1 MPLQRRRGKP
11 GAVQGESWRLGR
23 QSQVPGRATPYSGEV
38 LAIGDSSSAKR
49 QELPVTSLI
58 DILPSVEDFLNRTHA
73 SFIDG
78 EQRQPAR
85 GRQFDLINPATEQII
100 SRTLHADAE
109 QVENIVRSARRAFSN
124 GVWSGL
130 APAERE
136 RILLR
141 FADLVEAHGEELAQ
155 LETLNQGKSIH
166 LSRAIEVGASVNY
179 MRYMAGWAT
188 KIEGQTLDVSIPVP
202 VGARFNAYTRREP
215 VGVIA
220 GIVPWNF
227 PLMIAIWKLMP
238 ALACGNTIII
248 KPADE
253 TPLTALRLAELAIE
267 AGIPAG
273 VLNVLIGRGSEA
285 GAALV
290 AHPGINKVSFTGST
304 AVGQQVGVAA
314 LSNMTR
320 FTLELGGKNPML
332 VLADADIE
340 KAVAGAIGGGLLNQG
355 QVCAAASRLY
365 VHASRY
371 QDFVD
376 ALTAQVKALKIGPGM
391 DPDAQITPLV
401 SRKQQDSVLR
411 HLDIARQ
418 EGAQFTTG
426 GGKPER
432 PGFFVEPSVLIGLQ
446 QHMTPVQEEI
456 FGPVLAILPFE
467 DIEQGLR
474 MVNDSRYGLAASIW
488 SNDLGRVMELIP
500 RIEVGTL
507 WVNNH
512 VPVDPNLPFGGYKQS
527 GMGREFGRAAIE
539 GFTEVKSVCITY

>member
-1 MPLQRRRGKP
+1 M
-11 GAVQGESWRLGR
+11 S
-23 QSQVPGRATPYSGEV
+23 T
-38 LAIGDSSSAKR
+38 
-49 QELPVTSLI
+49 LI
-58 DILPSVEDFLNRTHA
+58 DTLPEVEAFLARSHA

-78 EQRQPAR
+78 LQSPPTNGTRR
-85 GRQFDLINPATEQII
+85 DLHNPATGAVLSGTVQ
-100 SRTLHADAE
+100 ADAE
-109 QVENIVRSARRAFSN
+109 QVDTIVQSAHRAFKS
-124 GVWSGL
+124 GSWSGL
-130 APAERE
+130 TPAERE

-141 FADLVEAHGEELAQ
+141 FADVVEAHGEELAQ

-166 LSRAIEVGASVNY
+166 LARAVEVGASLNY

-202 VGARFNAYTRREP
+202 AGARFNAYTRREA

-227 PLMIAIWKLMP
+227 PLMIALWKIMP

-273 VLNVLIGRGSEA
+273 VFNVLVGKGSQA

-290 AHPGINKVSFTGST
+290 SHPLVSKVSFTGST
-304 AVGQQVGVAA
+304 AVGKQVGIAA
-314 LSNMTR
+314 LNNMTR

-371 QDFVD
+371 KDFVE
-376 ALTAQVKALKIGPGM
+376 ALTAQVSALKVGAGM
-391 DPDAQITPLV
+391 DPDAQINALV
-401 SRKQQDSVLR
+401 SSKQQDSVLNY
-411 HLDIARQ
+411 LAIARQ

-426 GGKPER
+426 GNRVEQ
-432 PGFFVEPSVLIGLQ
+432 PGYFVQPTVLANLQ
-446 QHMTPVQEEI
+446 QHMTSVQEEI
-456 FGPVLAILPFE
+456 FGPVLSVLPFD
-467 DIEQGLR
+467 DIELALG
-474 MVNDSRYGLAASIW
+474 MVNDSRYGLTASIW
-488 SNDLGRVMELIP
+488 SNDLGRVMDLIP
-500 RIEVGTL
+500 RIEAGTV

-512 VPVDPNLPFGGYKQS
+512 VPVDPNMPFGGYKQS
-527 GMGREFGRAAIE
+527 GIGREFGKAAIE
-539 GFTEVKSVCITY
+539 GFTESKSVCITY

>member
-1 MPLQRRRGKP
+1 MFAWQAESSP
-11 GAVQGESWRLGR
+11 GQGPTLSWG
-23 QSQVPGRATPYSGEV
+23 TPYAGEPSRCPNQEPIV
-38 LAIGDSSSAKR
+38 SNALINTLSSVDAF
-49 QELPVTSLI
+49 V
-58 DILPSVEDFLNRTHA
+58 DRTHA

-78 EQRQPAR
+78 QQHQPAQGIQR
-85 GRQFDLINPATEQII
+85 EVHNPASGAAL
-100 SRTLHADAE
+100 SRILQADAP
-109 QVENIVRSARRAFSN
+109 QVDAVVASAHRTFRS

-136 RILLR
+136 RVLLR

-166 LSRAIEVGASVNY
+166 LARAVEVGASVNY

-202 VGARFNAYTRREP
+202 AQARFNAYTRREP
-215 VGVIA
+215 AGVIA

-227 PLMIAIWKLMP
+227 PMMIALWKVMP
-238 ALACGNTIII
+238 ALACGCTIII

-253 TPLTALRLAELAIE
+253 TPLTALRLAELAIQ

-273 VLNVLIGRGSEA
+273 AFNVLVGGADA

-290 AHPGINKVSFTGST
+290 AHPQVNKVSFTGST
-304 AVGQQVGVAA
+304 AVGKQVGRAA
-314 LSNMTR
+314 LDNMTR

-340 KAVAGAIGGGLLNQG
+340 QAVAGAIGGGLLNQG

-371 QDFVD
+371 QDFVE
-376 ALTAQVKALKIGPGM
+376 ALTAQVAQLKVGAGM
-391 DPDAQITPLV
+391 DPDAQVNALV
-401 SRKQQDSVLR
+401 SRRQQASVLR
-411 HLDIARQ
+411 YLAIARE
-418 EGAQFTTG
+418 EGAQFCTG
-426 GGKPER
+426 GGQPDL
-432 PGFFVEPSVLIGLQ
+432 PGYFVQPTVLGKVTQGMTSVR
-446 QHMTPVQEEI
+446 EEI
-456 FGPVLAILPFE
+456 FGPVLSVLPFN
-467 DIEQGLR
+467 DVDQAVDML
-474 MVNDSRYGLAASIW
+474 NDSRYGLTASIW
-488 SNDLGRVMELIP
+488 SNDLGRVMDLIP
-500 RIEVGTL
+500 RIEAGTV

-527 GMGREFGRAAIE
+527 GMGREFGKAAIE
-539 GFTEVKSVCITY
+539 GFTELKSVCITY